1 MLTFKTYLTE
11 ATAPNKGDVFEFV
24 FAAAC
29 VAYILSPGKITIKQV
44 STIMDNYFKGKN
56 TYPTGNGTVTFNT
69 AKLPEA
75 ALLALQNPKYRNSSE
90 VDKIKESG
98 IYSVSSAA
106 SILDDVIKMKGNI
119 GVLPVGTADQSG
131 TKSDIDITVN
141 NKIAKRISLKYGSK
155 TFGQWAGSDVALQIK
170 EALAN
175 IGIRLPAA
183 SLAVLDPKTLKLV
196 GIYTDRN
203 DPNYT
208 THDKAKLFKAVQ
220 AIFDNVSSKTP
231 NAQVI
236 YDGFKAAVQGEE
248 PDIIAI
254 SAAGKTV
261 QIFDPNFFSK
271 FEKGLKGSML
281 NWETEGGGNP
291 SLILHAHSS
300 KDKKD
305 YKLFKIRFR
314 FDADPKKDGYKLRT
328 RTYLEIYPEIN
339 KFIAPF

>member
-1 MLTFKTYLTE
+1 
-11 ATAPNKGDVFEFV
+11 
-24 FAAAC
+24 
-29 VAYILSPGKITIKQV
+29 
-44 STIMDNYFKGKN
+44 MDNYFKGKN
-56 TYPTGNGTVTFNT
+56 VYPAGNKTVTFNT

-75 ALLALQNPKYRNSSE
+75 ALLALQNPKYRNSPE

-106 SILDDVIKMKGNI
+106 PILDDVIKMKGNI

-131 TKSDIDITVN
+131 TKSDIDITVD
-141 NKIAKRISLKYGSK
+141 NKVVKRISLKYGSK
-155 TFGQWAGSDVALQIK
+155 TFGQWAGSDVAPQIK
-170 EALAN
+170 EALEN
-175 IGIRLPAA
+175 IGIKLPATA
-183 SLAVLDPKTLKLV
+183 LQTLDPKVLKLV
-196 GIYTDRN
+196 GVYTDRN

-208 THDKAKLFKAVQ
+208 THDKLKLFKAVQ
-220 AIFDNVSSKTP
+220 AIFDSVQSKTP
-231 NAQVI
+231 NAQTI
-236 YDGFKAAVQGEE
+236 IDGFRAAVQGEE

-254 SAAGKTV
+254 SAAGKAV

-291 SLILHAHSS
+291 ALILHAHSS

-314 FDADPKKDGYKLRT
+314 FDADAKKDGYKLRT

-339 KFIAPF
+339 KFIAPY